1 MTANCE
7 ITCSLRSLLGYQVRV
22 ISSSF
27 VGNFSPK
34 KTSFLLFDS
43 TYDLEIEFFDNI
55 MRKNQI
61 VTIAQFSENYRR
73 LRSLLRGPNTSYL
86 VLIRG
91 QFLLF
96 DHTYDLQ
103 IEFFGNIRW
112 KKSKS
117 KLPQFAFSFKGA
129 NYEISRTHS

>member
-1 MTANCE
+1 MSSITSYRIFRSSIGASIILNFQFKYLKLAQYSKAVRWDKCKIINTLTANCE

-73 LRSLLRGPNTSYL
+73 LRSLLRGPTTSYL
-86 VLIRG
+86 VLIR
-91 QFLLF
+91 
-96 DHTYDLQ
+96 
-103 IEFFGNIRW
+103 R
-112 KKSKS
+112 
-117 KLPQFAFSFKGA
+117 
-129 NYEISRTHS
+129 